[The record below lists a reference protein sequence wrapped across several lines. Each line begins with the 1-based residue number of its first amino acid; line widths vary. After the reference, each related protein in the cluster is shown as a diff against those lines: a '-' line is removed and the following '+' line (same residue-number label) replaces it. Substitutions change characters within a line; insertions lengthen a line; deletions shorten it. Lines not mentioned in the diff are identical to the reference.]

1 MILLRDKQFA
11 SKYTPEKL
19 EKYVDPDTRHMSPGQ
34 FKDYI
39 IVEKGEKATRNRGYI
54 KKSKYSYWLR

>member
-19 EKYVDPDTRHMSPGQ
+19 EEYVDPDTRHMSPGQ

-39 IVEKGEKATRNRGYI
+39 IVDEGEKAKYI
-54 KKSKYSYWLR
+54 NKKGKYSYWLR